1 MAKIGGTPG
10 GLTPKVGSNQPGGGP
25 KDPFIGLEHSILGED
40 GTPQGHSWG
49 VMTRAVTTAL
59 GQSWFQEC
67 ATVPLSDWVAREAPG
82 KLMTKSRVEPDTS
95 GLSVEQVEAMVG
107 HFSWYRDGIVFPELV
122 RDSEEIGTFT
132 LFSQSALAPKIL
144 KFLADRG
151 LRGEEIPIVA
161 MGSNIAEI
169 GETTMWV
176 GGWATSFGTRT
187 NTWFEIRKSEDGTE
201 SAYFY
206 TNLAISTRVPE
217 KWLAEVFSIPAQ
229 AQALLYTAETHFP
242 TSIMTMSRSMSWRD
256 VPADMIPTPFLS
268 FERRGLCCVNLGN
281 SGQGQIQT
289 DFAGYPVVLRAGY
302 LIPESSEDHFD
313 IILPTVIDTLT
324 NLASIVEDGFRNY
337 RNSTTPASF
346 DHILGSEYVIVPDD
360 SIEEG
365 VSTEGY
371 ARWVP
376 ETLLGEL
383 VNVSRESY
391 QQAREMPS
399 GPEAKALFE
408 WVATEGVG
416 AVAGGAINSLVY
428 SYLLPG
434 RDFERAER
442 FLKRAIAMDILYESP
457 NAQANLGQV
466 YLAQN
471 RRDEAR
477 AAFEAAAAHEW
488 DKFAVSEASYFLGLM
503 AMEDGD
509 RDDARAHFTKGANE
523 EADDDSTHRQLCR
536 EKLAQDFSEGSPL

>member
-1 MAKIGGTPG
+1 MAKIGGSSG
-10 GLTPKVGSNQPGGGP
+10 GLAPKAGSGGFGGAP

-40 GTPQGHSWG
+40 GTPKGHSWG
-49 VMTRAVTTAL
+49 VMTRAVTTGL
-59 GQSWFQEC
+59 GQSWFQEFS
-67 ATVPLSDWVAREAPG
+67 TMPIPDWVAREAPS
-82 KLMTKSRVEPDTS
+82 KFMAKSRIEPDTS
-95 GLSVEQVEAMVG
+95 GSSVKLVEAMVG
-107 HFSWYRDGIVFPELV
+107 QLSWYQEGVVFPELL
-122 RDSEEIGTFT
+122 RQSEDIGTPT
-132 LFSQSALAPKIL
+132 LFSQSSLAPKIL
-144 KFLADRG
+144 KFFGDRG
-151 LRGEEIPIVA
+151 VSGEEIPILA

-201 SAYFY
+201 SACFH
-206 TNLAISTRVPE
+206 TNLAISTRVPDR
-217 KWLAEVFSIPAQ
+217 WLSEVFSIPAQ
-229 AQALLYTAETHFP
+229 AHALLYTAETQFP
-242 TSIMTMSRSMSWRD
+242 TSIMTMSRSMTWRD
-256 VPADMIPTPFLS
+256 VPADVIPTPFLA
-268 FERRGLCCVNLGN
+268 FERNGLCCVNFGD

-289 DFAGYPVVLRAGY
+289 DFAGYPVVLSAGY
-302 LIPESSEDHFD
+302 LIPESSEEHFD
-313 IILPTVIDTLT
+313 EIIPIVVDTLT

-337 RNSTTPASF
+337 RNATTPVSF
-346 DHILGSEYVIVPDD
+346 DHVLGSEYVIMPED

-365 VSTEGY
+365 VSTGGY

-376 ETLLGEL
+376 ETHLGEL
-383 VNVSRESY
+383 VKVSRERY
-391 QQAREMPS
+391 QQACQMPT
-399 GPEAKALFE
+399 GPEAKALLD
-408 WVATEGVG
+408 WVVAEGAG
-416 AVAGGAINSLVY
+416 AVVGGAINSLVY

-442 FLKRAIAMDILYESP
+442 LLKRAIAMEILYESP

-477 AAFEAAAAHEW
+477 AVFEAAAAQEW

-509 RDDARAHFTKGANE
+509 RDEAQAHFTKGANE
-523 EADDDSTHRQLCR
+523 EADNTGTHRQLCR
-536 EKLAQDFSEGSPL
+536 EKLAQEFS

>member
-1 MAKIGGTPG
+1 MAKIGGSSG
-10 GLTPKVGSNQPGGGP
+10 GLPPKAGSGGFGGGP

-49 VMTRAVTTAL
+49 VMTRAVTTGL
-59 GQSWFQEC
+59 GQSWFQEFS
-67 ATVPLSDWVAREAPG
+67 TMPIPDWVAREAPS
-82 KLMTKSRVEPDTS
+82 KFMAKSRIEPDTS
-95 GLSVEQVEAMVG
+95 GSSVKLVEAMVG
-107 HFSWYRDGIVFPELV
+107 QLSWYQEGVVFPELL
-122 RDSEEIGTFT
+122 RESEDIGTPT
-132 LFSQSALAPKIL
+132 LFSQSSLAPKIL
-144 KFLADRG
+144 KFFGDRG
-151 LRGEEIPIVA
+151 VSGEEIPILA

-201 SAYFY
+201 SAYFH
-206 TNLAISTRVPE
+206 TNLAISTRVPDR
-217 KWLAEVFSIPAQ
+217 WLSEVFSIPAQ
-229 AQALLYTAETHFP
+229 AHALLYTAETQFP
-242 TSIMTMSRSMSWRD
+242 TSIMAMSRSMTWRD
-256 VPADMIPTPFLS
+256 VPADVIPTPFLA
-268 FERRGLCCVNLGN
+268 FERNGLCCVNLGD

-289 DFAGYPVVLRAGY
+289 DFAGYPVVLSAGY
-302 LIPESSEDHFD
+302 LIPESSEEHFD
-313 IILPTVIDTLT
+313 EIIPTVVDTLT

-337 RNSTTPASF
+337 RNATTPVSF
-346 DHILGSEYVIVPDD
+346 DHVLGSEYVIVPDD

-365 VSTEGY
+365 VATGGY

-376 ETLLGEL
+376 ETHLGEL
-383 VNVSRESY
+383 IKVSRERY
-391 QQAREMPS
+391 QQARQMPT
-399 GPEAKALFE
+399 GPEAKALLE
-408 WVATEGVG
+408 WVVAEGAG
-416 AVAGGAINSLVY
+416 AIVGGAINSLVY

-434 RDFERAER
+434 RDFERAEHL
-442 FLKRAIAMDILYESP
+442 LKKAIAMEILYESP

-477 AAFEAAAAHEW
+477 AVFEAAAAHEW

-509 RDDARAHFTKGANE
+509 RDEAQAHFTKGANE
-523 EADDDSTHRQLCR
+523 EADNTGTHRQLCR
-536 EKLAQDFSEGSPL
+536 EKLAQEFS